1 MCKRKQYS
9 LSFRHAIQDLNTLTD
24 FQKIL
29 ITHRY
34 ILLVKDYERRCFLL
48 SVYFHVSHIIVTVGS
63 LIVPALLSI
72 QYTDTSSTTSTAW
85 DSQEFSYQIYWAT
98 WVISLLVTIANGI
111 LALLKIDKKYYFLHT
126 TLEHLRSEGWQY
138 LELSGRYSGFYTP
151 HETPTHNNQFI
162 YFCHII
168 EKIKMKQVEEEYYKL
183 NESQAP
189 VTGATARA
197 PLQQDTLQNQLQVQN
212 QNQSTTI
219 IPIQQADARPLQNTV
234 VTSNTLVPDGLIP
247 PTPLNPL
254 LQKLLN
260 TISAEKVSK
269 TEIGGDVSELQQTI
283 EKQSSGD
290 KQPEQSNT
298 GKQSEQ
304 PANGK
309 QSNTVKQSESRKSSE
324 DSKVS
329 VRPEMSESSPPK
341 NLILRSTSEI
351 VPASESND
359 RMGAEIS
366 ANKME

>member
-1 MCKRKQYS
+1 MCQRKQYS
-9 LSFRHAIQDLNTLTD
+9 LSFRHAIEEISTLTD

-48 SVYFHVSHIIVTVGS
+48 SIYFHVSHIIVTVGS

-72 QYTDTSSTTSTAW
+72 QYTDTSSTTSSAW

-98 WVISLLVTIANGI
+98 WVISLMVTIANGI

-151 HETPTHNNQFI
+151 HEAPTHNNQFI

-189 VTGATARA
+189 VAGATARA
-197 PLQQDTLQNQLQVQN
+197 PLQQDALQNQAQN
-212 QNQSTTI
+212 QNQASTI
-219 IPIQQADARPLQNTV
+219 IPIQQAEVRPIQNTV
-234 VTSNTLVPDGLIP
+234 LTSNTLVPDGLIP

-260 TISAEKVSK
+260 TISGEKVSK
-269 TEIGGDVSELQQTI
+269 AEIGGDDSELQN
-283 EKQSSGD
+283 EKPNGG
-290 KQPEQSNT
+290 KQQSNGGKQQSNG
-298 GKQSEQ
+298 GKQSETKH
-304 PANGK
+304 A
-309 QSNTVKQSESRKSSE
+309 SE
-324 DSKVS
+324 DTK
-329 VRPEMSESSPPK
+329 MSMRSELPESSAPK
-341 NLILRSTSEI
+341 NLILRSTSEV
-351 VPASESND
+351 VPTSESND
-359 RMGAEIS
+359 RVGTEVS
-366 ANKME
+366 TLKME